1 MHRARD
7 QKMFWDQQYSQE
19 IKKNDVYM
27 ILYVNKIMY
36 HVIYIYQCVY
46 IYIIVSCAYR
56 ERKREKNIHTY
67 LINI

>member
-27 ILYVNKIMY
+27 ILYVNKVMY
-36 HVIYIYQCVY
+36 HVIYIYIIVY
-46 IYIIVSCAYR
+46 IYILQFLVQIERER
-56 ERKREKNIHTY
+56 ERKIYTH
-67 LINI
+67 I